1 MTVRQRGTRRQ
12 WQHQPQ
18 ELVRINERHWLAQ
31 DLVFAHSGH
40 CAFVYGEPVA
50 PTATDALNGAVTAGT
65 GADALDGILGWV
77 PDGSNKIYY
86 ALPASLPLPL
96 TISAWWHGTDST
108 TNDGIVGVGRS
119 AGYGGALLRRSSTE
133 VVSARQED
141 TAGVATA
148 VAATGGYAS
157 GRWQHGVG
165 VFASNTSRFA
175 YADSGNSAQN
185 TGSRTHPSDCDRIVI
200 AADFV
205 SATPA
210 TTAIGSIALPL
221 VIARELNA
229 TEVQRL
235 YDEQL
240 ANPWGLFAGPPI
252 WIPVSAPAAF
262 KAAWAARQARSIGA
276 GVI

>member
-1 MTVRQRGTRRQ
+1 MR
-12 WQHQPQ
+12 
-18 ELVRINERHWLAQ
+18 LNERHWLAQ

-96 TISAWWHGTDST
+96 TISAWWHGTSST

-119 AGYGGALLRRSSTE
+119 SGSGGALLRRSSTE
-133 VVSARQED
+133 VVSARAED
-141 TAGVATA
+141 TSGTAGAA
-148 VAATGGYAS
+148 AATGGYAS

-165 VFASNTSRFA
+165 VFVSNTSRLA
-175 YADSGNSAQN
+175 YADGGNSGSN
-185 TGSRTHPSDCDRIVI
+185 TSSRTHPSDCDRIVI

-221 VIARELNA
+221 VIARELSA
-229 TEVQRL
+229 DEVARL
-235 YDEQL
+235 YSEQL
-240 ANPWGLFAGPPI
+240 ANPWSLFTGPTI
-252 WIPVSAPAAF
+252 MIPAAAPAAAF
-262 KAAWAARQARSIGA
+262 KAAWARGANSVIGA
-276 GVI
+276 GARAA